1 MNLRTMLP
9 AAAAG
14 LLVGLVAVPLASRAN
29 GNSDIARRS
38 WINTLNSELKAGIDY
53 DAVKTN
59 PLTMALFGVAD
70 AACLNQAA
78 ALGLARSVMAPSQA
92 RYAVQRFDERYC
104 VVKHQNQSS

>member
-1 MNLRTMLP
+1 MNLKTMLP

-14 LLVGLVAVPLASRAN
+14 LLVGLVAVPVASRAN
-29 GNSDIARRS
+29 SNNDIARRS

-53 DAVKTN
+53 DAVKDN
-59 PLTMALFGVAD
+59 PLTLALFGVTA

-78 ALGLARSVMAPSQA
+78 ALGLARSVMAPAQA

-104 VVKHQNQSS
+104 VVKHQSS

>member
-1 MNLRTMLP
+1 MNLKTMLP

-14 LLVGLVAVPLASRAN
+14 LFVGLLAVPLASRAS
-29 GNSDIARRS
+29 GNIDIARRS

-53 DAVKTN
+53 DAVKAN
-59 PLTMALFGVAD
+59 PLTLALVGVAD

-78 ALGLARSVMAPSQA
+78 ALAMAKSMLPSADA

-104 VVKHQNQSS
+104 LVKHQNS

>member
-1 MNLRTMLP
+1 MLP
-9 AAAAG
+9 AVAAG
-14 LLVGLVAVPLASRAN
+14 LLVGLVAVPVASRAN

-53 DAVKTN
+53 DAVKAN
-59 PLTMALFGVAD
+59 PLTLAMFGVAD

-78 ALGLARSVMAPSQA
+78 VIGLARSVMAPAQA

-104 VVKHQNQSS
+104 VVKHQSS

>member
-1 MNLRTMLP
+1 MNLRTLLP
-9 AAAAG
+9 ATAAA

-53 DAVKTN
+53 DAVKAN
-59 PLTMALFGVAD
+59 PLTLALFGVAD
-70 AACLNQAA
+70 AACFNQAA
-78 ALGLARSVMAPSQA
+78 ALGLANSLMAPAQA

-104 VVKHQNQSS
+104 VVKHQSS

>member
-1 MNLRTMLP
+1 MRIKTFLP

-14 LLVGLVAVPLASRAN
+14 LLVGLLAVPLASRAN

-38 WINTLNSELKAGIDY
+38 WINTLNAELKAGIDY
-53 DAVKTN
+53 DAVKSN
-59 PLTMALFGVAD
+59 PLTTALFGVAD

-78 ALGLARSVMAPSQA
+78 ALALASSMMSPSQA

-104 VVKHQNQSS
+104 VVKHQNS